1 MLENAFFKKKQKFSK
16 NVGVKRGRRK
26 FLPGK
31 SKLVLLKIGKFFRMK
46 SKIYVTVS
54 TTPQT
59 SKQIGAAVRL
69 PLSVVLRSGLVFYF
83 SMSS

>member
-54 TTPQT
+54 TTP